1 MPLYREEDVHEVF
14 GSEYLPKIEDSF
26 MPTVYLSKIT
36 VLENKH
42 MFSIFS
48 PKTLEYTIVYLDNSL
63 GKNTD
68 ELLRLARRTIKK

>member
-1 MPLYREEDVHEVF
+1 
-14 GSEYLPKIEDSF
+14 

-42 MFSIFS
+42 MFSLFS
-48 PKTLEYTIVYLDNSL
+48 PKTLEYTIVYVDNSS

-68 ELLRLARRTIKK
+68 ELLKLARRAIKKDEANIQIVIKRTER